1 MTKGTIGE
9 IEGVPSGTIFP
20 DRKALAAAGIH
31 RATQAGI
38 TGPAKQGAE
47 SIVLSGGYVDD
58 VDDGDEIIYTGHGG
72 RDQNTGRQVSDQA
85 FTDQNQALVTS
96 CLNGLPV
103 RVVRGSQHKSPHSPL
118 AGYRYDG
125 LYFVDSYWSERGR
138 HGFLVCRYRLVGRP
152 DSIGDVAN
160 ATDAGKRGAARRVK
174 SEILRIVRDSE
185 LGRKV
190 KDLYDYKCQ
199 ICGQKLEC
207 VGGPYAEAAHIRP
220 VGRPHDGPDE
230 LENLLCLCPN
240 HHVLFDRGSIQ
251 VAADLSLMGTDGNL
265 EVHKKHR
272 IHPEHLSYHRSL
284 WVR

>member
-1 MTKGTIGE
+1 MTIGQ
-9 IEGVPSGTIFP
+9 IKGVSLGAMYP
-20 DRKALAAAGIH
+20 DRKTLSAAGVH

-72 RDQNTGRQVSDQA
+72 RDQNTGRQVSDQE

-103 RVVRGSQHKSPHSPL
+103 RVVRGAQHRSPHSPL
-118 AGYRYDG
+118 TGYRYDG
-125 LYFVDSYWSERGR
+125 LYFVESYWSERGK
-138 HGFLVCRYRLVGRP
+138 HGFLVCRFRLVRRLESVSDAAGAGR
-152 DSIGDVAN
+152 DEI
-160 ATDAGKRGAARRVK
+160 RGAAKRVK
-174 SEILRIVRDSE
+174 SEILRIVRDSAI
-185 LGRKV
+185 GRQV
-190 KDLYDYKCQ
+190 KGLYDYKCQ

-251 VAADLSLMGTDGNL
+251 VAADFTLIGTAGTL
-265 EVHKKHR
+265 HIQKKHR
-272 IHPEHLSYHRSL
+272 ISHDHLSYHRKL
-284 WVR
+284 WER